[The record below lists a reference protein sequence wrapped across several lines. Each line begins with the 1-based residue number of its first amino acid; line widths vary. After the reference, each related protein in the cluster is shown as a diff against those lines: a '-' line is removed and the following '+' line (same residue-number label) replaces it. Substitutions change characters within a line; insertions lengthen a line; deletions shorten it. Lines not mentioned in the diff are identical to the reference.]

1 MGARRYNTGKL
12 KWSLI
17 DYKSIIPM
25 VKVLMYGAH
34 KYSVFED
41 EKGNIITGA
50 EISPEAA
57 GKLKVSSSGQQNWR
71 KGLSVTECSESLMRH
86 LLAFMA
92 GEDNDPE
99 SGESHLGHIQCNAMF
114 LQYARDNQPELDDRF
129 KEVNAKQEEL

>member
-17 DYKSIIPM
+17 HWDSIVSM
-25 VKVLMYGAH
+25 VRVLMYGAH

-50 EISPEAA
+50 EISPDAA
-57 GKLKVSSSGQQNWR
+57 TKLKVSSSGQQNWR

-86 LLAFMA
+86 LLAFME

-99 SGESHLGHIQCNAMF
+99 SGLSHLGHIQCNAMF
-114 LQYARDNQPELDDRF
+114 LQYARDNMPELDDRF
-129 KEVNAKQEEL
+129 KEVNDKSEEV